1 MAIEALAA
9 VGAAVQILKT
19 LYEYYNIH
27 KRNKALLDIL
37 ESFSANVE
45 IAFERL
51 KAREDMLSLGQ
62 NDALSSIERDFTNAK
77 NWLVANDKNLR
88 SVWTALQAADKLKD
102 LDDRLTK
109 AFASKMSIAIFTAL
123 QDTRAGVIKIQT
135 TLEGMPTNLSDVCR
149 TSTKE
154 AIHEAISE
162 LKQEAYAA
170 VGGSDGR
177 DRGFRNGEAEK
188 IISQLV
194 DQLAEQE
201 RIKEDEEL
209 FFEAGYAPLEPT
221 KASPVPYAPA
231 SSSASRRSS
240 QYIPAS
246 VPSDLDN
253 PFEPSS
259 SRANS
264 ISSHR
269 PYSPSLR
276 SSTLVESD
284 SESTST
290 VNSAKGKEP
299 LYKVPSDSVLLNAK
313 DAATGVDLIDPV
325 LGTDGKI
332 YDRWTLA
339 EPSPVIDDSL
349 RIVGDV
355 VQLRNALFASFP
367 DRQAVFDKRRRDF
380 ERKTLDLYFSAS
392 YNDLPRLADHLSHV
406 LLYDPT
412 SISLRVR
419 RGLVYYRLRF
429 IQDALVDLNEAVQ
442 MSGASKSECASVD
455 ALRFRAL
462 VLEELHDTDAALRD
476 VDAVLSIE
484 PNDVLSLSL
493 RASVRGNAGSIA
505 AGKADLV
512 ATNAAIRSGQV
523 YRSKLGDSDCDLE
536 YLARGWAYSVVRDF
550 AAAAADFEFSAS
562 LRNPP
567 DPYATACHALAKLK
581 DVEAR
586 GALSSE
592 AVAAT
597 AVHLDDGIERIRKVA
612 LSTTEVYG
620 ARCFTT
626 SGAPVFRVQKDEG
639 LPPAVFPTLLLRA
652 SARATQG
659 DFELALHDFE
669 TGMRLRPPCVRDAP
683 NLRSALAELRI
694 MCGDREGAEREFDLA
709 MAAAAGREQRADV
722 VAQRRQHGL

>member
-9 VGAAVQILKT
+9 VGAAVQILRT

-62 NDALSSIERDFTNAK
+62 NDALASIERDFTNAK

-135 TLEGMPTNLSDVCR
+135 TLEGLPTNLSDVCR

-209 FFEAGYAPLEPT
+209 LFEAGYAPLEPT
-221 KASPVPYAPA
+221 KPSPVPYTPA

-259 SRANS
+259 SRASS
-264 ISSHR
+264 ISSRR
-269 PYSPSLR
+269 PYSSSLR

-284 SESTST
+284 NESLAT
-290 VNSAKGKEP
+290 VSRAKGKEP
-299 LYKVPSDSVLLNAK
+299 LYKVPNDLVLLSAK
-313 DAATGVDLIDPV
+313 DASTGTDLIDPI
-325 LGTDGKI
+325 LASDGNI
-332 YDRWTLA
+332 YDRWSLVESSTTPDA
-339 EPSPVIDDSL
+339 SL
-349 RIVGDV
+349 RIVGNV
-355 VQLRNALFASFP
+355 VQLRDILFTSFP
-367 DRQAVFDKRRRDF
+367 ERRAIFEQRRRDF
-380 ERKTLDLYFSAS
+380 ERKTLDLYASAS
-392 YNDLPRLADHLSHV
+392 YNDLPRLAHHLSHV
-406 LLYDPT
+406 LLFDAT
-412 SISLRVR
+412 SVSLRVR

-429 IQDALVDLNEAVQ
+429 LQEALVDLNEGVQ
-442 MSGASKSECASVD
+442 RAEESGEARIDV
-455 ALRFRAL
+455 LRARAL
-462 VLEELHDTDAALRD
+462 VLEELHDTDASLRD
-476 VDAVLSIE
+476 VEAVLSTE
-484 PNDVLSLSL
+484 SNDVLCLSL
-493 RASVRGNAGSIA
+493 RASLRGNTGDTA
-505 AGKADLV
+505 AAQADLA
-512 ATNAAIRSGQV
+512 ATNTAIRSGKV

-550 AAAAADFEFSAS
+550 AAAAADFGFSAN
-562 LRNPP
+562 LRNLP

-581 DVEAR
+581 DEEAR
-586 GALSSE
+586 GVLSSE
-592 AVAAT
+592 TIAT
-597 AVHLDDGIERIRKVA
+597 TGIQLDDAIERIRKVA
-612 LSTTEVYG
+612 LSTAEASG
-620 ARCFTT
+620 DRSFTT
-626 SGAPVFRVQKDEG
+626 SGAPVFRVQRDEG

-659 DFELALHDFE
+659 EFELALHDFE
-669 TGMRLRPPCVRDAP
+669 TAMRLRPACVRDAP
-683 NLRSALAELRI
+683 NLRCALAELRV

-709 MAAAAGREQRADV
+709 MAAAAGKEQRADV
-722 VAQRRQHGL
+722 LAQRRQHGL

>member
-9 VGAAVQILKT
+9 VGATVQILKT

-62 NDALSSIERDFTNAK
+62 NDALASIERDFTNAK

-135 TLEGMPTNLSDVCR
+135 TLEGLPTNLSDVCR

-209 FFEAGYAPLEPT
+209 LFEAGYAPIEPT
-221 KASPVPYAPA
+221 KPSPVPYTPA

-246 VPSDLDN
+246 VPSDFDN

-259 SRANS
+259 SRASS
-264 ISSHR
+264 ISSRR
-269 PYSPSLR
+269 PYSSSLR

-284 SESTST
+284 SESR
-290 VNSAKGKEP
+290 AKGKEP
-299 LYKVPSDSVLLNAK
+299 LYEVPTNSVLLSAR
-313 DAATGVDLIDPV
+313 DASTGADLIDPV
-325 LGTDGKI
+325 LASDGRI
-332 YDRWTLA
+332 YDRWTLV
-339 EPSPVIDDSL
+339 ESSTISDPSL

-355 VQLRNALFASFP
+355 VQLRDVLLSSFP
-367 DRQAVFDKRRRDF
+367 DRQAVFEQRRRDF

-392 YNDLPRLADHLSHV
+392 YDDLPRLADQLSHV
-406 LLYDPT
+406 LLFNST
-412 SISLRVR
+412 SAWMRVR

-429 IQDALVDLNEAVQ
+429 LQEALVDLNEGVKRAEE
-442 MSGASKSECASVD
+442 SGEARVD
-455 ALRFRAL
+455 ALRARAL

-476 VDAVLSIE
+476 VEAVLSTE
-484 PNDVLSLSL
+484 PNDVLCLSL
-493 RASVRGNAGSIA
+493 RASIHGNAGNTA
-505 AGKADLV
+505 AAQADLA
-512 ATNAAIRSGQV
+512 ATNAAIRSGKV
-523 YRSKLGDSDCDLE
+523 YRSELGDSDCDLE
-536 YLARGWAYSVVRDF
+536 YLARGWAYSVVCDF
-550 AAAAADFEFSAS
+550 AAAAADFGFSAS

-581 DVEAR
+581 DEEAR
-586 GALSSE
+586 GALSSDTI
-592 AVAAT
+592 AT
-597 AVHLDDGIERIRKVA
+597 TGVQLDDAIERIRKVA
-612 LSTTEVYG
+612 LATAEAYG
-620 ARCFTT
+620 DRSFTT

-669 TGMRLRPPCVRDAP
+669 TAMRLRPACVRDAP
-683 NLRSALAELRI
+683 NLRCALAELRI
-694 MCGDREGAEREFDLA
+694 MCGDREGAECEFDLA
-709 MAAAAGREQRADV
+709 MAAVAGKKQRADV
-722 VAQRRQHGL
+722 LVQRRLHGL